1 MENLF
6 FGETVESID
15 EFDPFMGTVS
25 KSLEEITVFANSH
38 YVTPKPSLVRAID
51 QIKIELEERIR
62 FLNQK
67 NYFLKHKE
75 SSKGQN
81 SILK

>member
-1 MENLF
+1 
-6 FGETVESID
+6 
-15 EFDPFMGTVS
+15 MGTVS

-51 QIKIELEERIR
+51 QIKIELEERIKIFESKKL
-62 FLNQK
+62 FLEAQ
-67 NYFLKHKE
+67 E